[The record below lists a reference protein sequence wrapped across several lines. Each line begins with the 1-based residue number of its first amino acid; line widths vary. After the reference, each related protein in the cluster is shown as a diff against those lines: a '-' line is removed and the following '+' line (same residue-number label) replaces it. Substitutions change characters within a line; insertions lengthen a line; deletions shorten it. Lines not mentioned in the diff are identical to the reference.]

1 MYPARS
7 LATTP
12 AEEIALMSTAA
23 TWKGQEKRLLTM
35 RKALLDE
42 ISDGMKAGADDF
54 KKDIGDLYD
63 LASNERERELSLLLG
78 HRDREKLAQIEEA
91 LGRITDGTYGICEEC
106 GGKIGAERMKVM
118 PFARLCIDCKAELE
132 RTTMMSP
139 DLDSGRTYREGGMGD
154 VDDDD

>member
-1 MYPARS
+1 
-7 LATTP
+7 
-12 AEEIALMSTAA
+12 MSTAA
-23 TWKGQEKRLLTM
+23 AWKGQEKRLLTM

-42 ISDGMKAGADDF
+42 ISEGMKAGADD

-78 HRDREKLAQIEEA
+78 HRDRDKLAQIEEA
-91 LGRITDGTYGICEEC
+91 LSRIADGTYGICDEC

-139 DLDSGRTYREGGMGD
+139 DLDSGRSYRDSAMGD